1 MPNCLT
7 IKVLGNEGDA
17 KKITGRKVFEAHF
30 FKGFTE
36 LIAYFSSQIVGLKK
50 IIKKWDFKSA
60 LVYINIVRLGIKTVL
75 IEKVKIRTP
84 FSCFN
89 ADLKNIII
97 TNGFQRAKSRNV

>member
-17 KKITGRKVFEAHF
+17 KKITGRKVFGAHF

-36 LIAYFSSQIVGLKK
+36 LIVYFSSQIGGLKK
-50 IIKKWDFKSA
+50 FIKKWNFKSA
-60 LVYINIVRLGIKTVL
+60 LVYINTDRVRIKTVL
-75 IEKVKIRTP
+75 IEKP

-89 ADLKNIII
+89 AEQKKYHYYYCFSNSE
-97 TNGFQRAKSRNV
+97 K

>member
-17 KKITGRKVFEAHF
+17 KKITGRKVFGVHY
-30 FKGFTE
+30 FKGFKE
-36 LIAYFSSQIVGLKK
+36 LIAYFSSQIGGLKK
-50 IIKKWDFKSA
+50 FIKKWHFKSA
-60 LVYINIVRLGIKTVL
+60 LVHINTDRLRIKTVL

-89 ADLKNIII
+89 AELKNIII
-97 TNGFQRAKSRNV
+97 TNVFQRAKSRNV